1 MASDRKER
9 EGVEMGKGTDA
20 RQGADMRQ
28 GTDVGQGA
36 DAGQGTD
43 VRQGAD
49 MRQETDMGQ
58 RTGMV
63 QQQRMTVSAKGR
75 RGCAGMKMGAFL
87 RGCERN
93 VGISAAGFG
102 RSVGNDRLGGW
113 KL

>member
-1 MASDRKER
+1 MTADRKER
-9 EGVEMGKGTDA
+9 EGVEMGKRTDA

-28 GTDVGQGA
+28 GTDVGQGV
-36 DAGQGTD
+36 DAGQG
-43 VRQGAD
+43 
-49 MRQETDMGQ
+49 TDMGQ

-102 RSVGNDRLGGW
+102 RSVGDDRLGGW

>member
-1 MASDRKER
+1 
-9 EGVEMGKGTDA
+9 MGKRTDA

-28 GTDVGQGA
+28 GTDVGQGV
-36 DAGQGTD
+36 DAGQG
-43 VRQGAD
+43 
-49 MRQETDMGQ
+49 TDMGQ

-75 RGCAGMKMGAFL
+75 RGCAGMKMGTFL

-102 RSVGNDRLGGW
+102 RSVGDDRLGGW